1 MNNVKDI
8 FKNLSFIDRISYI
21 ENYLELLDVEYSDL
35 RDKIILFNK
44 RYKLIIYLL
53 HNITKI

>member
-8 FKNLSFIDRISYI
+8 FKNLSLIDRISYL
-21 ENYLELLDVEYSDL
+21 ENCLELLNAEYLELSN
-35 RDKIILFNK
+35 KIILFNK

>member
-1 MNNVKDI
+1 MNNVKQI

-21 ENYLELLDVEYSDL
+21 ENYLKLLEAEYLELK
-35 RDKIILFNK
+35 DKIILFNK
-44 RYKLIIYLL
+44 HYKLLIHLL

>member
-1 MNNVKDI
+1 MNNVKHI

-21 ENYLELLDVEYSDL
+21 ENCLELLDAEYLDL

-53 HNITKI
+53 HNITRI

>member
-8 FKNLSFIDRISYI
+8 FKNLSFIDRITYI
-21 ENYLELLDVEYSDL
+21 ENCLELLNAEYIEL
-35 RDKIILFNK
+35 KNKIILFN
-44 RYKLIIYLL
+44 RHHKLIIYLL

>member
-8 FKNLSFIDRISYI
+8 FQNLSFINRISYI
-21 ENYLELLDVEYSDL
+21 ENCLELLYAEYFEL
-35 RDKIILFNK
+35 RNKIILFNK
-44 RYKLIIYLL
+44 HYKLIIYLL